1 MKNLFKSMM
10 LVAVAAMGFTA
21 CSNDKTADVAPDMEQ
36 KMVTMTI
43 TAEDA
48 TRTFLTENGTEVNFG
63 WNEEGEV
70 IYGMEIADAF
80 TGVASTSYA
89 LTDGK
94 AAFTFEN
101 AFPAEVEATE
111 FTYNAIYPEANR
123 VKNENT
129 NVAEFKLRTQAAQA
143 PTATSY
149 DPAADLMIAKQ
160 VVVNARPENLS
171 MQFQRIVALGKMTF
185 TNLDTESTIEQVTFE
200 TTNNLSGLIKAD
212 LTTGTVAYEPYSEG
226 KKVLTLTYAEPVAKT
241 DPIYFVTLPA
251 ELSESF
257 KVVVA
262 TTDGCTFTREVDLA
276 TAGKT
281 LAFTAGNLSAF
292 TVNMATAEKVEPA
305 SDVYTLLTD
314 ASKLNIGDK
323 IVITNSAV
331 AGDFYAL
338 STTQAN
344 NNRTAKAITI
354 KDVDGVMTLKNNAEM
369 AVLTVGE
376 NNGKWTLYDPA
387 NKGYLYASSTSANR
401 LQTYTYTE
409 GEFNERATW
418 TIEVA
423 ATGVATIKAA
433 GTEARHWMRYNYN
446 SGSPMFNC
454 YTSDQSDVYI
464 YLNDCGTGE
473 VPAPAPVLTVTPTE
487 LSFKA
492 AGGSNSFTATLAN
505 SEEEIVVTEEADWLD
520 VTNEGTTYTVAAAA
534 YDNTEEDRTATITVT
549 AGELTQT
556 VTVTQ
561 AKYVDPNA
569 EESVTYTL
577 QFGSDYNSKSISS
590 YSNNW
595 TVTCNGFTWNIVNA
609 NNNNN
614 SWDYIK
620 MGSKNAAYV
629 GAITTSTVIPEAIE
643 TVTMT
648 VGAVTTNNI
657 NSVKLYVATDNSFSQ
672 NVQTIN
678 GTVATGDM
686 TFTIPSPTA
695 NCYYKIEVDCKM
707 VQNGS
712 IQINKV
718 VYEN

>member
-446 SGSPMFNC
+446 NGSPMFNC

-569 EESVTYTL
+569 EEPSTGEEVTVTLSCLFEDHDVSSWDNNYNTARTLTFDVAEIKFSGASKQASTITDCPVVKNQTVDVVMTNNAKITAVTYTCK
-577 QFGSDYNSKSISS
+577 Q
-590 YSNNW
+590 W
-595 TVTCNGFTWNIVNA
+595 
-609 NNNNN
+609 
-614 SWDYIK
+614 
-620 MGSKNAAYV
+620 GSKNQ
-629 GAITTSTVIPEAIE
+629 
-643 TVTMT
+643 TM
-648 VGAVTTNNI
+648 
-657 NSVKLYVATDNSFSQ
+657 KLYYSTDGSSFTEYTTGVTWS
-672 NVQTIN
+672 NFVLTCPSLPE
-678 GTVATGDM
+678 GTVAVRAKGTNSSYQIGIQSAII
-686 TFTIPSPTA
+686 TYA
-695 NCYYKIEVDCKM
+695 N
-707 VQNGS
+707 
-712 IQINKV
+712 
-718 VYEN
+718 

>member
-323 IVITNSAV
+323 IVITNSAT
-331 AGDFYAL
+331 AGSFYAL
-338 STTQAN
+338 STTQAK
-344 NNRTAKAITI
+344 NNRTAKSITI
-354 KDVDGVMTLKNNAEM
+354 KDVDGVMTLENNAEM

-376 NNGKWTLYDPA
+376 NNGNWTLYDPA
-387 NKGYLYASSTSANR
+387 NEGYLYAAGTSSNYLKT
-401 LQTYTYTE
+401 QTTLDDN
-409 GEFNERATW
+409 GKW
-418 TIEVA
+418 SIEIA
-423 ATGVATIKAA
+423 DDGAATIKAQ
-433 GTEARHWMRYNYN
+433 GTNTRNLLRKNDSSAIFSCYA
-446 SGSPMFNC
+446 SG
-454 YTSDQSDVYI
+454 QGDVYI

-473 VPAPAPVLTVTPTE
+473 APTPEDPEEPVELAGTGEGTEESPYDVTRALAAIDANTGISGVYATGTITSITEVSTQYSNATYILDDKLTVFRGKYLGNT
-487 LSFKA
+487 A
-492 AGGSNSFTATLAN
+492 FTSEDQIHVGDVVVVYGDLTL
-505 SEEEIVVTEEADWLD
+505 
-520 VTNEGTTYTVAAAA
+520 
-534 YDNTEEDRTATITVT
+534 YDNT
-549 AGELTQT
+549 
-556 VTVTQ
+556 
-561 AKYVDPNA
+561 
-569 EESVTYTL
+569 TYE
-577 QFGSDYNSKSISS
+577 FAA
-590 YSNNW
+590 NNYI
-595 TVTCNGFTWNIVNA
+595 VSLTCN
-609 NNNNN
+609 
-614 SWDYIK
+614 
-620 MGSKNAAYV
+620 
-629 GAITTSTVIPEAIE
+629 
-643 TVTMT
+643 
-648 VGAVTTNNI
+648 
-657 NSVKLYVATDNSFSQ
+657 
-672 NVQTIN
+672 N
-678 GTVATGDM
+678 GEGGG
-686 TFTIPSPTA
+686 
-695 NCYYKIEVDCKM
+695 N
-707 VQNGS
+707 
-712 IQINKV
+712 
-718 VYEN
+718 